1 MSTSDSDDSDF
12 VNFQLDNY
20 RIDSGMVL
28 VEKTRLVSL
37 IQTETESSE
46 IALKYAGLKKRYAKL
61 KYYYYHTRYE
71 SQKITDGTNAPR
83 TTPPPTPTPSKHEI
97 TELQKNNDEL
107 TVHVTALEEQALHNL
122 KTISELEFS
131 KDSEQKSL
139 EDSVSR
145 KTVENELLVGK
156 NSSQKKLLEKLISD
170 IKVANVDLGE
180 FRRKVDEG
188 NLKIRRLE
196 IKKGDMETLKTCNQ
210 KLVKMNNDYTIRIV
224 EANSRKKRLER
235 VVENQL
241 EDIRDLKAKLFNFQ
255 LNFFQEDY
263 NMDLKVSDV
272 DFVDENCK
280 KNKNTVEFD
289 KQRSKRQRW
298 TKL

>member
-20 RIDSGMVL
+20 RIDAEMVL

-37 IQTETESSE
+37 IQTETKSSE

-61 KYYYYHTRYE
+61 KYYYYHTRFE
-71 SQKITDGTNAPR
+71 SKKTTDGTHTPR

-107 TVHVTALEEQALHNL
+107 TLHVSALEEQALHNL
-122 KTISELEFS
+122 ITISELESS
-131 KDSEQKSL
+131 KDSERISL

-145 KTVENELLVGK
+145 KTAENELLVGK
-156 NSSQKKLLEKLISD
+156 NILQQKLLEKLVSD
-170 IKVANVDLGE
+170 IKVANVDLRE
-180 FRRKVDEG
+180 FREKIDEG
-188 NLKIRRLE
+188 NLTIRNLE
-196 IKKGDMETLKTCNQ
+196 TKNDDMETLKTCNQ
-210 KLVKMNNDYTIRIV
+210 KLVKMNNDHTIRIV
-224 EANSRKKRLER
+224 EADSRKKRLER

-241 EDIRDLKAKLFNFQ
+241 RDIRDLKVKLFNFQ
-255 LNFFQEDY
+255 INFFQEDY
-263 NMDLKVSDV
+263 NMNLKVSDV
-272 DFVDENCK
+272 DFVDENRE